1 MTTIQATT
9 EPVERNVLPQVIA
22 DRQSPAQFRISQV
35 QVLNWGAYSGL
46 QTMTVARSGTAI
58 VGPSGRGK
66 STLLDAMASVILP
79 NPQEFNQAARDDRG
93 KKRERTVYSYS
104 RGHTDQRRDENGRS
118 ATTNYLRPP
127 GGSGF
132 PCGAAITWE
141 NSDGHRATS
150 FRVAWV
156 GPDTDGPEAISAATV
171 YGFVNDRFDLAQ
183 LNGITAVRQGASPL
197 SKTSLERLVDPDRGD
212 VVDSS
217 QARVHAKM
225 RTVMGM
231 GSTDESQRL
240 AMQLLRR
247 AQASKGIFS
256 INALFKEFVLT
267 EPLALTRWEVA
278 LEAYREASRLYDE
291 FETARR
297 RTQALAPLPGIAEKF
312 RAAGADYLAKNR
324 LLTGDSDGDG
334 PARIRVWHAEKLCE
348 WAETKIDDNRLA
360 KADVDEKHAAAA
372 NAAEAANRREKDTIS
387 QLTAAGGDR
396 SGLIK
401 LQLEREKE
409 ELQRVETERQRFE
422 RRLRVFGLSLPTSAG
437 DVTLTHASLNGLAAQ
452 EEKALSA
459 ASEKV
464 TEAAGRLW
472 QLRRDTEAK
481 VREIAGLRA
490 RRSLIPE
497 DADTRRNQIATAL
510 GIEIG
515 QLRYAGELLQ
525 LKPEHRRWEK
535 AVVGL
540 LLPLSSTLL
549 IDSREF
555 ARVRRYVH
563 DEDMRGSITIAP
575 AINGAPR
582 PTSIDGGVPTLLDIA
597 DHPFQG
603 WLAGELNETANY
615 FCVETEAGLDEKR
628 PAWARGTIT
637 PTGMRSGAR
646 DRFTKDDRRLRYP
659 WLGWDNHRL
668 LQDLDEELKSIRRE
682 LQVADA
688 SSNDASQKRDS
699 AQTRLRE
706 LQALHSEL
714 TWDRI
719 DTSAAQDRMGEL
731 EAQLAQANSPK
742 VEHLT
747 KLLGEQREAAI
758 LAGSNVNRLRDEQ
771 ERLDREWGDLVSVVD
786 DAKDRVAAASPL
798 TDDERAALAA
808 TPFTAPADA
817 AGVAGS
823 LTAAIVSLREQIE
836 RHKGDREK
844 LEAAVLGNI
853 AAYRNLD
860 ERTARETDGTIE
872 SLPALLAI
880 YQQLVTDD
888 LPRAKNAWLAKV
900 DEDMNRQLRGVL
912 VQIDDDA
919 RIIKRGLAPINDV
932 LRHVR
937 FRQDAA
943 LSIEPVELPS
953 SDLKEFRQIIT
964 RYTSNTVG
972 MDTERDA
979 DQVERSFTLLRKHLA
994 KLDEQSRSG
1003 DAWRRRVFDAREH
1016 VEFQAIETRP
1026 DGVKVVHDGVSG
1038 MSGGEGQ
1045 ELIAFILG
1053 AALRFRLGDGRE
1065 GPPSYASVILDEGFV
1080 KADSDYT
1087 GRSLSA
1093 LRALGFQLIVAAPR
1107 EKATAFEDYVESIAY
1122 INIDVD
1128 DPTQIRI
1135 YPMTMIEALQLDD
1148 ELN

>member
-1 MTTIQATT
+1 VTTVQAAAGPAEQHLLPMT
-9 EPVERNVLPQVIA
+9 VA
-22 DRQSPAQFRISQV
+22 DGQSAAQFRIGQV

-58 VGPSGRGK
+58 IGPSGRGK

-93 KKRERTVYSYS
+93 KKRERTVYSYA

-127 GGSGF
+127 GGPGF
-132 PCGAAITWE
+132 PSGAAITWE
-141 NSDGHRATS
+141 TGDGRHATS
-150 FRVAWV
+150 FRLAWV

-197 SKTSLERLVDPDRGD
+197 SKTSLERLVDPDRDD

-267 EPLALTRWEVA
+267 EPLALARWDVA
-278 LEAYREASRLYDE
+278 LEAYREASRLYEE

-297 RTQALAPLPGIAEKF
+297 RTQTLAPLPEIAEKY
-312 RAAGADYLAKNR
+312 RAAGVDYVAKNR
-324 LLTGDSDGDG
+324 LLTGDGGG
-334 PARIRVWHAEKLCE
+334 PARIRVWHAEKIAA
-348 WAETKIDDNRLA
+348 WAEKAVDDNRLA
-360 KADVDEKHAAAA
+360 KAEVDEQHAAAA
-372 NAAEAANRREKDTIS
+372 KAAEAANRREKDTIN
-387 QLTAAGGDR
+387 QLTAAGGDL
-396 SGLIK
+396 SGLIQ
-401 LQLEREKE
+401 LQLERAQEALE
-409 ELQRVETERQRFE
+409 RLEAERQRFE
-422 RRLRVFGLSLPTSAG
+422 RRLRVFSLSLPTSPG
-437 DVTLTHASLNGLAAQ
+437 DVTLTHASLDGLATQ
-452 EEKALSA
+452 EEGAVKIASDA
-459 ASEKV
+459 ATK
-464 TEAAGRLW
+464 AAGRLW
-472 QLRRDTEAK
+472 QLRRDAEAK
-481 VREIAGLRA
+481 ESEIAGLRA

-497 DADTRRNQIATAL
+497 DADARRNGIASNL
-510 GIEIG
+510 GIEIDR
-515 QLRYAGELLQ
+515 LRYAGELLQ
-525 LKPEHRRWEK
+525 LNPEHRRWEK

-549 IDSREF
+549 VDSREF
-555 ARVRRYVH
+555 ERVRGYVH
-563 DEDMRGSITIAP
+563 DEDMLGSITITP
-575 AINGAPR
+575 AISGASR
-582 PTSIDGGVPTLLDIA
+582 PVPKDGGVPALLGIA

-615 FCVETEAGLDEKR
+615 FCVETEAELDDER

-637 PTGMRSGAR
+637 PAGMRTGAR

-659 WLGWDNHRL
+659 WLGRDNHRL
-668 LQDLDEELKSIRRE
+668 LRELEDELDSIQRE

-688 SSNDASQKRDS
+688 SADEASLRRDS
-699 AQTRLRE
+699 ARARLDE
-706 LQALHSEL
+706 LRALRSEL
-714 TWDRI
+714 NWDRI
-719 DTSAAQDRMGEL
+719 DTSTTQDRMGEL
-731 EAQLAQANSPK
+731 EAQLAQANSPE

-747 KLLGEQREAAI
+747 KLLGKQREEAVRASGK
-758 LAGSNVNRLRDEQ
+758 ANRLQEEQ
-771 ERLDREWGDLVSVVD
+771 EILDREWGDLASVMD
-786 DAKDRVAAASPL
+786 DAKDSVAAASPL

-808 TPFTAPADA
+808 TPFTAPTDA
-817 AGVAGS
+817 TGIAAT
-823 LTAAIVSLREQIE
+823 LTAAIASLREQIE
-836 RHKGDREK
+836 RHKGDQEK
-844 LEAAVLGNI
+844 LEAAVVGNI

-880 YQQLVTDD
+880 YRQLVTDD
-888 LPRAKNAWLAKV
+888 LPRAKDAWLAKV

-937 FRQDAA
+937 FRQNAA
-943 LSIEPVELPS
+943 LSIESVERPS
-953 SDLKEFRQIIT
+953 SDLKDFRQIIT

-972 MDTERDA
+972 MDAERDA
-979 DQVERSFTLLRKHLA
+979 DQVEKSFTRLRKHLA

-1053 AALRFRLGDGRE
+1053 AALRFRLGDGHE
-1065 GPPSYASVILDEGFV
+1065 GPPSYATVVLDEGFV

-1107 EKATAFEDYVESIAY
+1107 EKATAFEDYVESVAY

-1128 DPTQIRI
+1128 DPTQVRI
-1135 YPMTMIEALQLDD
+1135 YPMTMTEALQLDD
-1148 ELN
+1148 EHN

>member
-1 MTTIQATT
+1 VTTIQAAAG
-9 EPVERNVLPQVIA
+9 PADQNVLPQVMA
-22 DRQSPAQFRISQV
+22 NGQSSAQFRISQV

-46 QTMTVARSGTAI
+46 QAMTVTRAGTAI

-93 KKRERTVYSYS
+93 KKRERTVYSYA

-127 GGSGF
+127 GGPGF
-132 PCGAAITWE
+132 PSGAAITWE
-141 NSDGHRATS
+141 TGDGRRATS
-150 FRVAWV
+150 FRLAWV
-156 GPDTDGPEAISAATV
+156 GPDTDGPETISATTV

-197 SKTSLERLVDPDRGD
+197 SRTSLERYIDPDRGD

-267 EPLALTRWEVA
+267 EPLALTRWDVA

-297 RTQALAPLPGIAEKF
+297 RTQTLAPLPAIAEKY
-312 RAAGADYLAKNR
+312 RAAGADYVAKNR
-324 LLTGDSDGDG
+324 LLTGDGG
-334 PARIRVWHAEKLCE
+334 CPAGIRVWHAEKIAA
-348 WAETKIDDNRLA
+348 WAEKAVDDNRLA
-360 KADVDEKHAAAA
+360 KAEVDEQSATAAKE
-372 NAAEAANRREKDTIS
+372 AEGANRREKDTMN
-387 QLTAAGGDR
+387 QLTTAGGDR
-396 SGLIK
+396 SKIIQ
-401 LQLEREKE
+401 LQLEHAKGT
-409 ELQRVETERQRFE
+409 LQEAGAERQRLAS
-422 RRLRVFGLSLPTSAG
+422 RLWVFGISLPTSPG
-437 DVTLTHASLNGLAAQ
+437 DVTLTHVSLDGLAAQ
-452 EEKALSA
+452 EQGVVKA
-459 ASEKV
+459 ASDAATK
-464 TEAAGRLW
+464 AAGRLW
-472 QLRRDTEAK
+472 KLGDEAK
-481 VREIAGLRA
+481 AREREIVGLRA

-497 DADTRRNQIATAL
+497 EANTRRNRIATEL
-510 GIEIG
+510 GIESDR
-515 QLRYAGELLQ
+515 LRYAGELLQ
-525 LKPEHRRWEK
+525 LRPEHRRWEK

-540 LLPLSSTLL
+540 LLSLSSTLL
-549 IDSREF
+549 VDSREF
-555 ARVRRYVH
+555 ARVRRYVY
-563 DEDMRGSITIAP
+563 DEDMLGSITMTP
-575 AINGAPR
+575 AISGASRSVPK
-582 PTSIDGGVPTLLDIA
+582 DGGVPSLLDIA

-615 FCVETEAGLDEKR
+615 FCVETEAGLDDER
-628 PAWARGTIT
+628 PPWARGAIT
-637 PTGMRSGAR
+637 PAGMRTGAR

-659 WLGWDNHRL
+659 WLGWDNRRL
-668 LQDLDEELKSIRRE
+668 LQDLEEELDSI
-682 LQVADA
+682 
-688 SSNDASQKRDS
+688 
-699 AQTRLRE
+699 LRE
-706 LQALHSEL
+706 LKVAEAAADEAGERREAARVRLEDLLALRSEL
-714 TWDRI
+714 DWDRI
-719 DTSAAQDRMGEL
+719 DTSSAQIRVGEL
-731 EAQLAQANSPK
+731 EAQLGQANSPE
-742 VEHLT
+742 VDHLT
-747 KLLGEQREAAI
+747 QLLSTQREEAVRA
-758 LAGSNVNRLRDEQ
+758 SSKVHRLQEEQ
-771 ERLDREWGDLVSVVD
+771 GRLDREWGDLASVMD
-786 DAKDRVAAASPL
+786 DAKDTVADGSPL
-798 TDDERAALAA
+798 TNDERATLAT

-817 AGVAGS
+817 TRIAAS
-823 LTAAIVSLREQIE
+823 FTAAIVSLREQIE

-844 LEAAVLGNI
+844 LEDAVMANI

-937 FRQDAA
+937 FRQDGA
-943 LSIEPVELPS
+943 LSIEPVDRPS
-953 SDLKEFRQIIT
+953 SDLKDFRQIIT
-964 RYTSNTVG
+964 RYTSNTIG
-972 MDTERDA
+972 MDKERDA
-979 DQVERSFTLLRKHLA
+979 DQVEKSFTRLRKQLA

-1053 AALRFRLGDGRE
+1053 AALRFRLGDGHE
-1065 GPPSYASVILDEGFV
+1065 GPPSYASAILDEGFV

-1107 EKATAFEDYVESIAY
+1107 EKATAFEDYVESVAY
-1122 INIDVD
+1122 INTDID
-1128 DPTQIRI
+1128 DPAHVRI
-1135 YPMTMIEALQLDD
+1135 YPMTMTEALQLDD
-1148 ELN
+1148 EVN

>member
-1 MTTIQATT
+1 VTTIQAATGS
-9 EPVERNVLPQVIA
+9 VERKVLPVVVA
-22 DRQSPAQFRISQV
+22 EGQSPAQFRISQV

-93 KKRERTVYSYS
+93 KKRERTVYSYA

-127 GGSGF
+127 GGPGF
-132 PCGAAITWE
+132 PSGAAITWE
-141 NSDGHRATS
+141 TREGRRATS
-150 FRVAWV
+150 FRLAWV
-156 GPDTDGPEAISAATV
+156 GPVTDGPEAISASTV
-171 YGFVNDRFDLAQ
+171 YGFVNDRFDLEQ
-183 LNGITAVRQGASPL
+183 LNGITAIRQGASPL
-197 SKTSLERLVDPDRGD
+197 SKTSLERLVDLDRGD

-217 QARVHAKM
+217 QARMHAKM
-225 RTVMGM
+225 RTILGM

-256 INALFKEFVLT
+256 INALFKDFVLT
-267 EPLALTRWEVA
+267 EPLALTRWDVA
-278 LEAYREASRLYDE
+278 LEAYREASRLYEE

-297 RTQALAPLPGIAEKF
+297 RSQTLEPLPGIAEKY
-312 RAAGADYLAKNR
+312 RAAGTDYVAKNR
-324 LLTGDSDGDG
+324 LLTGDDG
-334 PARIRVWHAEKLCE
+334 PTRIHVWHAEKLAE
-348 WAETKIDDNRLA
+348 WAETAVDDNRLA
-360 KADVDEKHAAAA
+360 KAEVDEEHATAVK
-372 NAAEAANRREKDTIS
+372 AAEAADRREEDTIA

-401 LQLEREKE
+401 LQLERAKE
-409 ELQRVETERQRFE
+409 TLEQVEAERRRFE
-422 RRLRVFGLSLPTSAG
+422 SRLSVFSLSLPISPG
-437 DVTLTHASLNGLAAQ
+437 DVTLTHASIDELVVQ
-452 EEKALSA
+452 EAKALA
-459 ASEKV
+459 ETSEAV
-464 TEAAGRLW
+464 TQAAGRVW
-472 QLRRDTEAK
+472 QLRSDAEAK
-481 VREIAGLRA
+481 EREIAGLRA

-497 DADTRRNQIATAL
+497 DADERRNRIGSDL
-510 GIEIG
+510 DIEIDR
-515 QLRYAGELLQ
+515 LRYAGELLQ

-549 IDSREF
+549 VDSREF

-563 DEDMRGSITIAP
+563 DEDMRGSVTIASAVSGASRP
-575 AINGAPR
+575 APM
-582 PTSIDGGVPTLLDIA
+582 DGGVPALLDIA

-615 FCVETEAGLDEKR
+615 FCAETEAELDDER
-628 PAWARGTIT
+628 PAWTRGAIT
-637 PTGMRSGAR
+637 PAGMRTGTR

-659 WLGWDNHRL
+659 WLGWDNRRL
-668 LQDLDEELKSIRRE
+668 LQELDDELESIQRE

-688 SSNDASQKRDS
+688 SADEATLRRES
-699 AQTRLRE
+699 ARARLDE
-706 LQALHSEL
+706 LQALCSEL
-714 TWDRI
+714 KWDRI
-719 DTSAAQDRMGEL
+719 DTSVAKDRMGEL
-731 EAQLAQANSPK
+731 ETQLAQANSPQ
-742 VEHLT
+742 VAHLT
-747 KLLGEQREAAI
+747 KLFQKQREEAVAAR
-758 LAGSNVNRLRDEQ
+758 SQVKRLEAEQ
-771 ERLDREWGDLVSVVD
+771 ERLDAEWGDLTSVVD

-798 TDDERAALAA
+798 TDDERVALVA
-808 TPFTAPADA
+808 TPFSAPADTT
-817 AGVAGS
+817 GVAAS
-823 LTAAIVSLREQIE
+823 LTAAITNLRQQIE
-836 RHKGDREK
+836 GHRGDREK
-844 LEAAVLGNI
+844 LEDAVVGHI

-880 YQQLVTDD
+880 YQQLMTDD
-888 LPRAKNAWLAKV
+888 LPRAKDAWLAKV

-932 LRHVR
+932 LGHVR
-937 FRQDAA
+937 FRQDAT
-943 LSIEPVELPS
+943 LSIEPVERPS
-953 SDLKEFRQIIT
+953 SDLKDFRQIIV

-972 MDTERDA
+972 MDIERDA
-979 DQVERSFTLLRKHLA
+979 DEVEKSFTRLRKHLA
-994 KLDEQSRSG
+994 KLDDQSRAG

-1053 AALRFRLGDGRE
+1053 AALRFRLGDGHE

-1093 LRALGFQLIVAAPR
+1093 LQALGFQLIVGAPR
-1107 EKATAFEDYVESIAY
+1107 EKATAFEDYVESVAY

-1128 DPTQIRI
+1128 DPTQVRI
-1135 YPMTMIEALQLDD
+1135 YPMTMTEALQLED
-1148 ELN
+1148 ERN

>member
-1 MTTIQATT
+1 MTTTQAAVG
-9 EPVERNVLPQVIA
+9 PAAQNVMPQVVT
-22 DRQSPAQFRISQV
+22 DGHGPAQFRISRMQI
-35 QVLNWGAYSGL
+35 LNWGAYSGL
-46 QTMTVARSGTAI
+46 QTMTVARPGTAI

-93 KKRERTVYSYS
+93 KKRERTVYSYA
-104 RGHTDQRRDENGRS
+104 RGHTDRRQDENGRS

-127 GGSGF
+127 GTAGF
-132 PCGAAITWE
+132 PSGAAITWE
-141 NSDGHRATS
+141 TCDGGRATS
-150 FRVAWV
+150 FRLAWV
-156 GPDTDGPEAISAATV
+156 GPDADGPEAINAATV
-171 YGFVNDRFDLAQ
+171 YGFVNGHFDLAQ

-197 SKTSLERLVDPDRGD
+197 TKASLERLVDPARGD

-256 INALFKEFVLT
+256 INALFKELVLT
-267 EPLALTRWEVA
+267 EPLALSRWDVA
-278 LEAYREASRLYDE
+278 LEAYREASRLYEE

-297 RTQALAPLPGIAEKF
+297 RAETLAPLPAIAEKYG
-312 RAAGADYLAKNR
+312 AAGAGYITKNR
-324 LLTGDSDGDG
+324 LLTGDGGG
-334 PARIRVWHAEKLCE
+334 PSRIHVWHAEKVAE
-348 WAETKIDDNRLA
+348 WAETAVDDNRLA
-360 KADVDEKHAAAA
+360 KAEVDEKHAAAVK
-372 NAAEAANRREKDTIS
+372 AADAADRREQDTIA

-401 LQLEREKE
+401 LQLERAKE
-409 ELQRVETERQRFE
+409 TLEQAEAEQRRFAN
-422 RRLRVFGLSLPTSAG
+422 RLSMFGLSLPISPG
-437 DVTLTHASLNGLAAQ
+437 DVTLTHASLDDLTD
-452 EEKALSA
+452 EETQALKE
-459 ASEKV
+459 ASGTATK
-464 TEAAGRLW
+464 AAGRLW
-472 QLRRDTEAK
+472 YLRREAEAK
-481 VREIAGLRA
+481 EREIAGLRA

-497 DADTRRNQIATAL
+497 EADTRRNKIATGA
-510 GIEIG
+510 GIQPS

-525 LKPEHRRWEK
+525 LKPEHRRWGK
-535 AVVGL
+535 AVTGL

-549 IDSREF
+549 ADSRDF

-563 DEDMRGSITIAP
+563 DNDMEGSVTIAP
-575 AINGAPR
+575 AIAGAPR
-582 PTSIDGGVPTLLDIA
+582 PTSVHGGVPALLDIA

-603 WLAGELNETANY
+603 WLAAELNETANY
-615 FCVETEAGLDEKR
+615 FCVETDAELDNQR
-628 PAWARGTIT
+628 PAWARGAIT
-637 PTGMRSGAR
+637 SAGMRTGAR

-659 WLGWDNHRL
+659 WLGWDTRRL
-668 LQDLDEELKSIRRE
+668 LQDLNDELESIQRE
-682 LQVADA
+682 LQTAGAAADEA
-688 SSNDASQKRDS
+688 DLRRES
-699 AQTRLRE
+699 ARARLDE
-706 LQALHSEL
+706 LGALRHDL
-714 TWDRI
+714 TWDPI
-719 DTSAAQDRMGEL
+719 DTSAAQDRLGEL
-731 EAQLAQANSPK
+731 ETQLVQANSPQ
-742 VEHLT
+742 VAHLT
-747 KLLGEQREAAI
+747 GLLTKQREVAVTAH
-758 LAGSNVNRLRDEQ
+758 SQVKRLEEHQ
-771 ERLDREWGDLVSVVD
+771 ERLDTEWGDLASVID
-786 DAKDRVAAASPL
+786 SAKDRVDAEPPL
-798 TDDERAALAA
+798 TGDERATLAA
-808 TPFTAPADA
+808 TPFTAPADTT
-817 AGVAGS
+817 GVAAS
-823 LTAAIVSLREQIE
+823 LTAAIASLRQQIE
-836 RHKGDREK
+836 RHKEDREK
-844 LEAAVLGNI
+844 LETAVVGHI

-888 LPRAKNAWLAKV
+888 LPRAKDAWLAKV

-937 FRQDAA
+937 FRHDAA
-943 LSIEPVELPS
+943 LSIAPAERPT
-953 SDLKEFRQIIT
+953 SDLKDFRQIIT

-972 MDTERDA
+972 IDTERDA
-979 DQVERSFTLLRKHLA
+979 GQVEKSFTRLRKQLA
-994 KLDEQSRSG
+994 RLDDQSRTG

-1026 DGVKVVHDGVSG
+1026 DGVNIIHDGVSG

-1053 AALRFRLGDGRE
+1053 AALRFRLGEGHE
-1065 GPPSYASVILDEGFV
+1065 GPPAYAPIILDEGFV
-1080 KADSDYT
+1080 KADSDFT

-1107 EKATAFEDYVESIAY
+1107 EKATAFEDYVESVAY
-1122 INIDVD
+1122 INIDAG
-1128 DPTQIRI
+1128 DPARMRI
-1135 YPMTMIEALQLDD
+1135 YPMTMTEALQLED
-1148 ELN
+1148 EQH